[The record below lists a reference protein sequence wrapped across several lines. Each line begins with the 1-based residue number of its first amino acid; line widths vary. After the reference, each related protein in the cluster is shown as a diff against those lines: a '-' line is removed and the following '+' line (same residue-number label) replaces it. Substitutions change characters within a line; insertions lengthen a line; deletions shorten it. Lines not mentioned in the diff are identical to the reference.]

1 MREKLL
7 ITFKE
12 TFPEADFDDKDFES
26 LTINSF
32 EEWDSMGN
40 LNLLMNIE
48 SEFGIRLTSDELSEI
63 KSINEILNVL
73 NKSQI

>member
-7 ITFKE
+7 MVFKE
-12 TFPEADFDDKDFES
+12 TFPEADFDLKDFES

-40 LNLLMNIE
+40 LNLLMNVE
-48 SEFGIRLTSDELSEI
+48 SEFNIRLTSEQLSEI
-63 KSINEILNVL
+63 KSINEILDIL
-73 NKSQI
+73 KQR

>member
-7 ITFKE
+7 MVFKE
-12 TFPEADFDDKDFES
+12 TFPEADFDLKDFES

-40 LNLLMNIE
+40 LNLLMNVE
-48 SEFGIRLTSDELSEI
+48 SEFNIRLTSEQLSEI
-63 KSINEILNVL
+63 KSINEILDIL
-73 NKSQI
+73 KKR